1 MFDAIVKRMM
11 ANIPQYT
18 QLFDTYT
25 QNTTCVTQNNTILID
40 GINGEYTISGGVDGV
55 ATKSCLNDLHS
66 FENGVAVAQCFFGN
80 DQITHNIALHK
91 VNVGTAIK
99 RDFALEMMVDKK
111 INNIAIVY
119 WDATQNTQNDYK
131 YTISQDNTQM
141 IQVRF
146 GVMYKIKASDLQLIG
161 GCNDVIDKV
170 IANSVI
176 ETGDENKTLIRFDS
190 VKDRFFAEKFYCV
203 DMAFSYLEDM
213 KINDIIKDRVKHFE
227 ALLDDVKIN

>member
-1 MFDAIVKRMM
+1 MFDIIVKRMM

-25 QNTTCVTQNNTILID
+25 QNTNCVTQNNTILID
-40 GINGEYTISGGVDGV
+40 SLNGEYTISGGVDGV
-55 ATKSCLNDLHS
+55 ATKSCLNDLHN

-80 DQITHNIALHK
+80 DQTTHNITLHK

-99 RDFALEMMVDKK
+99 RDLALEMMVDKK

-131 YTISQDNTQM
+131 YSISQDNTQM
-141 IQVRF
+141 LQVRF

-176 ETGDENKTLIRFDS
+176 ETGDEDKTLIRFDS